1 MLPEFSVHQSGLLT
15 SVQSDHPLSPAA
27 LRAVSVNAAKA
38 LMEIFPIRH
47 KEESRLRIE
56 GNDGNVIF
64 NVIVPQKTTEDDQRE
79 A

>member
-1 MLPEFSVHQSGLLT
+1 
-15 SVQSDHPLSPAA
+15 
-27 LRAVSVNAAKA
+27 VSVNAAKA

-64 NVIVPQKTTEDDQRE
+64 NVIVPPKTTEDDQRE